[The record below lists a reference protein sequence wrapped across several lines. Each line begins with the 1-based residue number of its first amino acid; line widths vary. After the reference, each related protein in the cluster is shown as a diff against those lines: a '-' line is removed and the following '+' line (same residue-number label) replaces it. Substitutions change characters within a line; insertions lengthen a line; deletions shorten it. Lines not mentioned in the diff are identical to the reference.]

1 MKPPEDHACRRGG
14 LRVDDLG
21 FTVRDHGTP
30 VCSPP
35 PAGGPSAPAESVS
48 RHERRR
54 LQLFA
59 LDTSLLQRIVRDGE
73 GLELGPMVDTASL
86 TRMYRG
92 VQYVHRL
99 EGWLLRHWSRRRADV
114 LGRPGP
120 TQPSCRSCG
129 VAISAKI
136 AVSGS
141 TAPSLLS
148 DGGLPSN
155 GDEAPSPPP
164 NPPRPAPSLTCQRSG
179 VKLHG
184 RKRVEKSGERR
195 YSTRL
200 M

>member
-1 MKPPEDHACRRGG
+1 MLADAAVCEWTTWGLLYAIMGPRSAVPPQ
-14 LRVDDLG
+14 LG
-21 FTVRDHGTP
+21 VRP
-30 VCSPP
+30 LPQSL
-35 PAGGPSAPAESVS
+35 SA
-48 RHERRR
+48 
-54 LQLFA
+54 
-59 LDTSLLQRIVRDGE
+59 DMRDGVFSCSLWTRAFSR
-73 GLELGPMVDTASL
+73 GLSVMERVLNWGQWMDTASL

-148 DGGLPSN
+148 DGSRGGPPSN
-155 GDEAPSPPP
+155 GDEALAPPP
-164 NPPRPAPSLTCQRSG
+164 DPPRAAPSLTCQRSG